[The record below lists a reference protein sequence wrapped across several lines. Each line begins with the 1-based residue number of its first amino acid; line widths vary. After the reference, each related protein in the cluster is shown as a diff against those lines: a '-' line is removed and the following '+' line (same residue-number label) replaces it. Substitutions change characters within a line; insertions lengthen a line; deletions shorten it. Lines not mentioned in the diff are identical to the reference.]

1 MNDDFAAALET
12 VHDNI
17 TIEDDNRTVRLIG
30 PGGTELVNAHG
41 PAQSDITKW
50 IDRRSNWGN
59 PFKLES
65 DGGDYSREESVDLY
79 RGWFYGHLET
89 DEWTPEDFHEIIIMN
104 YLPETYNSLQTP
116 LLSLV
121 LVGYLQQSLD
131 YLRLCLRPR
140 A

>member
-1 MNDDFAAALET
+1 MSDFAAALET
-12 VHDNI
+12 LDETVHDDI

-30 PGGTELVNAHG
+30 PGGTELVNARG

-79 RGWFYGHLET
+79 RDWFYGHLET
-89 DEWTPEDFHEIIIMN
+89 GEWMPEKLCGEVLGCWCLPRLCHGVVIMN
-104 YLPETYNSLQTP
+104 YLAQTYNHQQTIF
-116 LLSLV
+116 
-121 LVGYLQQSLD
+121 
-131 YLRLCLRPR
+131 
-140 A
+140 

>member
-1 MNDDFAAALET
+1 MSDEFDAALEVLRET
-12 VHDNI
+12 VHDDI
-17 TIEDDNRTVRLIG
+17 TIEDNNRTVRLIG

-89 DEWTPEDFHEIIIMN
+89 GDWEPETLRGEVIGCWCVPRLCHGVVIMN
-104 YLPETYNSLQTP
+104 YLAETYNHQQTFF
-116 LLSLV
+116 
-121 LVGYLQQSLD
+121 
-131 YLRLCLRPR
+131 
-140 A
+140 